1 MEALMRQW
9 LRTTISLFAVL
20 VLLNSA
26 PALAQE
32 RHLSIGASVAAVT
45 SPYLTVF
52 GDKIKTQTVPM
63 PEVNLTYFVTDSW
76 SLEASYG
83 RYEMK
88 IHSDSKGI
96 DYGKLVVSPVQ
107 LAVQYRQNYGN
118 PPPYWDVASY
128 YIGGGVS
135 YFITDFKDNSTF
147 NVKNGLG
154 GNANAGFDLFLTQ
167 TISFGMEVKYWIAQS
182 DLEAG
187 AQTGHLVLNS
197 YSIEGG
203 FKYFF

>member
-1 MEALMRQW
+1 MRQW
-9 LRTTISLFAVL
+9 LRTTISIFAVL
-20 VLLNSA
+20 VLLYSA

-83 RYEMK
+83 RYETK
-88 IHSDSKGI
+88 IHSESKGI
-96 DYGKLVVSPVQ
+96 DYGKLIVSPVQ

-128 YIGGGVS
+128 YIGGGIS
-135 YFITDFKDNSTF
+135 YFITDFKDNPTF
-147 NVKNGLG
+147 NVKNGR
-154 GNANAGFDLFLTQ
+154 GNIIPGSIYSLLRQFHSVWKQILDCS
-167 TISFGMEVKYWIAQS
+167 IR
-182 DLEAG
+182 LEG
-187 AQTGHLVLNS
+187 AQTGHLSLNT
-197 YSIEGG
+197 ILLKEGSNTSLIINRNLE
-203 FKYFF
+203 